1 MKLNDNKTIFVNG
14 NALEVLDTL
23 IIKNVVVDMI
33 FTDPPYK
40 VTARGNAGNSGGML
54 QKSINRKGKVFEY
67 NNIEIED
74 YLPKF
79 YKILKETGHCY
90 INDKP

>member
-67 NNIEIED
+67 NNIEYFIMGLIKEGD
-74 YLPKF
+74 F
-79 YKILKETGHCY
+79 EKILK
-90 INDKP
+90 NLVFPK

>member
-1 MKLNDNKTIFVNG
+1 MKLNDNKTIFING

-54 QKSINRKGKVFEY
+54 QNLLIEKVKSL
-67 NNIEIED
+67 NITI
-74 YLPKF
+74 
-79 YKILKETGHCY
+79 
-90 INDKP
+90 